1 MSDILLNYINNDIHL
16 SKIITNI
23 ESDFKSGVYF
33 CELIEKAFKLKPLNY
48 NKNPNNISEILQ
60 NFKIIKNNL
69 RIIGISSNDSI
80 IKEIIDGK
88 NGAAAK
94 IIYKI
99 KIESNRKKI
108 SFDNILLKINKNSL
122 RENIELKNNNMNKT
136 SMENLLTPNNYI
148 QKRKKNSNKDKI
160 YNFRSL
166 NKYVKSKPM
175 FVNEEISK
183 RQIEKIKFPKL
194 KIEGDNIN
202 LNYNNTFRN
211 FNKKESDILV
221 KINEEEKHKEKDNF
235 NNTNYYLSTGYT
247 TKKEIKKAKSLYEYS
262 NILKNMKQ
270 DILNK
275 SKKAVEKI
283 NNENLI
289 KYSSFFKNSLKIG
302 LNVDEFAPNMKKN
315 AIIYKNDF
323 LFSPSQM
330 KNHLKNIITKRN
342 IDKKKLNLENK
353 FFPSAGNSF
362 LTEQKRLIEKSI
374 LNMAN
379 DEARLFQN
387 RFKKNSSI
395 YKRFEYTKKLDE
407 ENDSINR
414 QIKKKEF
421 EKTASNFS
429 KEEIKQISIDEYINN
444 ILIEKKINK
453 INNNEKENYN
463 KMKQITNL
471 IIDMAESYYKRQIKL
486 NEDLIDIPEYRE
498 WNDLFIEG
506 KSCLNIAIKK
516 RKNQNN
522 ISSIEKTNTNNSS
535 LTKIKGEKK
544 EKMKKNEN
552 IISDE
557 LINMEYLDYL
567 NLRGNWEINNFINK
581 EFYGKQ
587 LNIVTILGN
596 DIFKLINISDDL
608 IQHLKQNIIAKKNIN
623 NNEFELTEEELN
635 NISVPE
641 TNINNNLLGEI
652 ITLNYDNIIN
662 EYQKNK
668 ENIKMM
674 NINNNDKKIKEEEN
688 KDFSFIPIKL
698 CFIGHSFS
706 GRKTQAKLL
715 CEKYKNLKSYSIN
728 DITQFYLDEYKRL
741 NIQKDQNIKNIKS
754 QKKGAIN
761 ENKMNEDLDKYKYA
775 FDLIESNQNFDK
787 NKIEALTQENISD
800 DIKINLLIY
809 QIKIDFPINEES
821 KMNEKIKE
829 RIEKRQNLE
838 EELKKLNEEQNKE
851 TNNELS
857 LNKKESKKGIN
868 IQKKNNNPIEQN
880 IKEELEKIKI
890 ESLEGFILC
899 DYPNNYNQ
907 MMKLENMLTG
917 YIQPIDKDI
926 DIRDFQLYN
935 LTNSIDKSFINI
947 TNINPDI
954 SYFFNNNNYIN
965 QKSFF
970 NAYIFIDLS
979 EEETIKRMNNRFQDP
994 NTGIIYH
1001 TEYNPPN
1008 PNDKK
1013 LNERLIE
1020 LKEPND
1026 EKIKE
1031 LISQFYSEFPKI
1043 LYIMNIFN
1051 NYYKIEEIDKN
1062 EIFTKIENYI
1072 LLELKK
1078 YEEGENN
1085 DVIGTLV
1092 GELNKE
1098 DDEKIEVARYL
1109 KRLKEVKR
1117 VLSKEFSEEIIKYWA
1132 DIQDK
1137 YKQQIKHFIKNY
1149 IENKIKILEQMNYY
1163 QEEFIEFLNNSSKKY
1178 KLVDIFYK
1186 KYNLILEKF
1195 PNLKNHH
1202 LIKEEFENNM
1212 LELSGNLWKLIQ
1224 ERKLVSISE
1233 LKKIKNQNY
1242 IEQNL
1247 ELFGNYI
1254 INLIILETKLYY
1266 NKINIIKKFYYEFER
1281 PRLSEKFPYE
1291 FTFKEESLL
1300 EDINN
1305 YQVFIPFDKNK
1316 TNDLNKEDI
1325 INNQEKLLSPKL
1337 NKVYLN
1343 CFKLFFIYEQEMTS
1357 LKNKLNEEY
1366 NNNMEQNQISLTRSK
1381 RKLKS
1386 YKKKT
1391 LRESQNQETNKIIN
1405 EEEELKIALKNEKIK
1420 YKIRILFLKNFAE
1433 KKLEEIYN
1441 IGQKTFKDLDQFI
1454 IDSVNSQNSA
1464 MNELI
1469 LKIKKHVNEGYY
1481 KLKVKDIEL
1490 DIFDIYEKSNLNFE
1504 QFNLDFLSSISEEEK
1519 KINYKEL
1526 YSIYLEL
1533 KKYEIQDNY
1542 VYLNHFFDITFRK
1555 YLFNQK
1561 SSAFMKY
1568 MFKISFYYIYNL
1580 INKFAIKKTKRL
1592 SLIKLNE
1599 IFTIFGL
1606 LNKIPPKKD
1615 QLNNMIMK
1623 IGDKLK
1629 YKIFLTKKDYFEI
1642 KLWFEKEDKKI
1653 ENKKGNKSLRSP
1665 SISEINLNNKLKD
1678 ISSKEKKNKIRGSRV
1693 YPKLKFNMLNNSKEN
1708 NMKEISE
1715 EEQLKEYL
1723 FNINKNKE
1731 ELIDFINFIKI
1742 ISIKKNSEKKKKKI
1756 NLSDIKSNLDKDEIL
1771 SMNSIVESFDKTQI
1785 SETSN
1790 KFLKEINLKNSGIN
1804 NSNNN
1809 ISKGIKFD
1817 KNKISKNNNKII
1829 EVNNN
1834 INDTSDEKIN
1844 INFPEYTYFD
1854 YLIKL

>member
-1 MSDILLNYINNDIHL
+1 
-16 SKIITNI
+16 
-23 ESDFKSGVYF
+23 
-33 CELIEKAFKLKPLNY
+33 
-48 NKNPNNISEILQ
+48 
-60 NFKIIKNNL
+60 
-69 RIIGISSNDSI
+69 
-80 IKEIIDGK
+80 
-88 NGAAAK
+88 
-94 IIYKI
+94 
-99 KIESNRKKI
+99 
-108 SFDNILLKINKNSL
+108 
-122 RENIELKNNNMNKT
+122 MNKT
-136 SMENLLTPNNYI
+136 SRENLSTPNNYI
-148 QKRKKNSNKDKI
+148 QKRKKNLNKDKI
-160 YNFRSL
+160 YNFHSL
-166 NKYVKSKPM
+166 NKFVKLKPM
-175 FVNEEISK
+175 FVNEKISK
-183 RQIEKIKFPKL
+183 RHVEKIKFPKL

-202 LNYNNTFRN
+202 LNLNDTFLN
-211 FNKKESDILV
+211 LNKKESDILV
-221 KINEEEKHKEKDNF
+221 KIKEEEKHKEKESF

-247 TKKEIKKAKSLYEYS
+247 NKEIKKTNSLYEYS

-270 DILNK
+270 DVFKKRIQ
-275 SKKAVEKI
+275 SKKANEKI

-342 IDKKKLNLENK
+342 VGKKLNLENK
-353 FFPSAGNSF
+353 FYPSTKNSF
-362 LTEQKRLIEKSI
+362 LNEQKRLIEKSL

-387 RFKKNSSI
+387 RFKKDSSI

-414 QIKKKEF
+414 QIKNKEF
-421 EKTASNFS
+421 EKTASNFF
-429 KEEIKQISIDEYINN
+429 KEEKKQLDIDEYISN
-444 ILIEKKINK
+444 IIMEKKINK
-453 INNNEKENYN
+453 LNNNEKENYN
-463 KMKQITNL
+463 KMKQISNL

-506 KSCLNIAIKK
+506 KSCLNISIKR

-581 EFYGKQ
+581 ELYGKQ
-587 LNIVTILGN
+587 LNIVNILGN
-596 DIFKLINISDDL
+596 DIFKLINISSDL

-668 ENIKMM
+668 ENIK
-674 NINNNDKKIKEEEN
+674 ILNDKEINENEEEIKKERNEMNN
-688 KDFSFIPIKL
+688 KDFSYIPIKL

-706 GRKTQAKLL
+706 GRRTQAKLL
-715 CEKYKNLKSYSIN
+715 CEKYKNLKSYSIY
-728 DITQFYLDEYKRL
+728 DITQFYIDEYKRL
-741 NIQKDQNIKNIKS
+741 NIQKDQNIKNIKP
-754 QKKGAIN
+754 QKKGTLN
-761 ENKMNEDLDKYKYA
+761 ENKINEDLDKYKYV

-787 NKIEALTQENISD
+787 NKIEDLTQENISD
-800 DIKINLLIY
+800 DIRINLLIY
-809 QIKIDFPINEES
+809 QIKIDFPINDES
-821 KMNEKIKE
+821 KRNEKLKE

-851 TNNELS
+851 TNNDFS
-857 LNKKESKKGIN
+857 LNKKESKKTIN
-868 IQKKNNNPIEQN
+868 IQKKNNNPKEIQN
-880 IKEELEKIKI
+880 IQEELEKIKI
-890 ESLEGFILC
+890 ESLEGFILY

-947 TNINPDI
+947 SNINPDI
-954 SYFFNNNNYIN
+954 SYFFNNNNNYIN

-970 NAYIFIDLS
+970 NAYFFIDLS
-979 EEETIKRMNNRFQDP
+979 EEETIKRINNRFQDP

-1008 PNDKK
+1008 PTDKK

-1043 LYIMNIFN
+1043 LYIINIFN

-1062 EIFTKIENYI
+1062 EVFTKIENYI

-1078 YEEGENN
+1078 YEEDENN
-1085 DVIGTLV
+1085 DIIGTLV
-1092 GELNKE
+1092 GELNNE
-1098 DDEKIEVARYL
+1098 DDEKKEVARYL

-1117 VLSKEFSEEIIKYWA
+1117 VLTKEFSEEIIKYWA

-1163 QEEFIEFLNNSSKKY
+1163 QEEFIDFLNNSSKKY

-1202 LIKEEFENNM
+1202 LIKEEIENNIS
-1212 LELSGNLWKLIQ
+1212 ELTGNLWKIIQ

-1254 INLIILETKLYY
+1254 INLIILETKQYY

-1281 PRLSEKFPYE
+1281 PKLSEKFPYE

-1305 YQVFIPFDKNK
+1305 YQVFIPFDNNK
-1316 TNDLNKEDI
+1316 TNDIKKEDI
-1325 INNQEKLLSPKL
+1325 INNTQEKLSSPKL
-1337 NKVYLN
+1337 DKIYLN
-1343 CFKLFFIYEQEMTS
+1343 CFKLFFIYEQEMSS

-1366 NNNMEQNQISLTRSK
+1366 NNKMEQNQLSLTRSK

-1391 LRESQNQETNKIIN
+1391 LRESQKEETNKIIN
-1405 EEEELKIALKNEKIK
+1405 EEEELKIALNNEKIK

-1454 IDSVNSQNSA
+1454 IDSVNSQNNA

-1469 LKIKKHVNEGYY
+1469 LKIKKHVNEGYF
-1481 KLKVKDIEL
+1481 KLKVKDVEL

-1504 QFNLDFLSSISEEEK
+1504 QFNLDFLNSISDEDK

-1526 YSIYLEL
+1526 YNIYLEL

-1542 VYLNHFFDITFRK
+1542 VSLNHFFDIAFRK
-1555 YLFNQK
+1555 YLFNKK

-1568 MFKISFYYIYNL
+1568 MFKISFYYIYNF

-1599 IFTIFGL
+1599 IFTILGL

-1615 QLNNMIMK
+1615 QINNMIK
-1623 IGDKLK
+1623 NIGDKLK
-1629 YKIFLTKKDYFEI
+1629 YKIFLTKKDYLEI
-1642 KLWFEKEDKKI
+1642 KLWFEKEDKKKLI

-1665 SISEINLNNKLKD
+1665 SIYEINLNNKLKD
-1678 ISSKEKKNKIRGSRV
+1678 ISSKEKKNKVRGSRV
-1693 YPKLKFNMLNNSKEN
+1693 YPKLKFNILNSSKEN
-1708 NMKEISE
+1708 NIKEISE

-1723 FNINKNKE
+1723 FNVNKNKE
-1731 ELIDFINFIKI
+1731 ELIDFSNFIKI
-1742 ISIKKNSEKKKKKI
+1742 ISNKKNSEKKKKKI
-1756 NLSDIKSNLDKDEIL
+1756 HITNLSDIKSNLDKDEIL
-1771 SMNSIVESFDKTQI
+1771 SVNSIVESIDKTQI
-1785 SETSN
+1785 SESSN

-1809 ISKGIKFD
+1809 NSKIIKYD
-1817 KNKISKNNNKII
+1817 KNRISKNSNKII
-1829 EVNNN
+1829 EGINN

-1854 YLIKL
+1854 YLIKI